1 MKNLYDYIKE
11 SILDDMETSINKM
24 DSDLKRTMILNWAK
38 ENLSRPDDDTEYFD
52 LDNNY
57 KIINKPKRNLSFPN
71 KDIDIPEYIKFGNI
85 TQNIYFG
92 DSVLNNITQEQ
103 LPTCESIIY
112 INGKIKTIPS
122 FIYTCNGFYIHMNSN
137 DLKNIKP
144 ITLKMKSKEEYSKPR
159 ISLDNTKIQLSDLLN
174 IKVEGEV
181 YSLYIKRTPAAEQI
195 KKEIKKLDNKGKK
208 TGECLYA
215 KYLDDLFKNFPGLRF
230 VYLSDRTTL
239 EHNPKTL
246 SWYMF

>member
-11 SILDDMETSINKM
+11 SILDDMETSINNM

-38 ENLSRPDDDTEYFD
+38 ENLNRPDDDTEYFE

-71 KDIDIPEYIKFGNI
+71 KDIDIPEYIKFGDI
-85 TQNIYFG
+85 DENIYFG
-92 DSVLNNITQEQ
+92 SETLKKMSQEQ
-103 LPTCESIIY
+103 LPTCQSTMY
-112 INGKIKTIPS
+112 LSGKINTIPS
-122 FIYTCNGFYIHMNSN
+122 FTYTCNSFYIN
-137 DLKNIKP
+137 DYPQYLKNIEP
-144 ITLKMKSKEEYSKPR
+144 ITLKMTSKNYRKPT

-181 YSLYIKRTPAAEQI
+181 YSLYIKKTPAAEQI
-195 KKEIKKLDNKGKK
+195 KKEIKKLDKKGEK
-208 TGECLYA
+208 TGECLYQ
-215 KYLDDLFKNFPGLRF
+215 KYLDDLFKNFSGLRF
-230 VYLSDRTTL
+230 IYLSDRTTL